1 MYVYRSILARSRSM
15 VAMENQQS
23 ILFTIVERF
32 YVTGNSKTSLRLHV
46 KYPIFLSYFKQ
57 NWFLYMQICIEV
69 SNMKFVEMQPV
80 AA

>member
-1 MYVYRSILARSRSM
+1 MYVYRIILARSRSM
-15 VAMENQQS
+15 VAMENQ
-23 ILFTIVERF
+23 TVERF

-46 KYPIFLSYFKQ
+46 NYPIFLSYFKQ

-69 SNMKFVEMQPV
+69 SNTKFAEMQPV